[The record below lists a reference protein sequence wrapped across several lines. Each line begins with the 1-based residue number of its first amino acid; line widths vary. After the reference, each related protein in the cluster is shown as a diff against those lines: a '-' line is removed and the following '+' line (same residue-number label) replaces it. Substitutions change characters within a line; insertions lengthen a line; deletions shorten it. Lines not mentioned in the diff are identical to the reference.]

1 MTRKALYPGSFDP
14 FTAGHEAI
22 VRRGLALFDK
32 IYVAVG
38 VNTDK
43 QYMFSVEE
51 RLERIKKCF
60 ADEPRV
66 ETIDYS
72 GMTVDLCHSMDI
84 QFILRGIRDAKDL
97 DYEQTIAAV
106 NHALDPAIETVLL
119 MADSEHRDI
128 SSTLVREQLSHRNT

>member
-1 MTRKALYPGSFDP
+1 MG
-14 FTAGHEAI
+14 
-22 VRRGLALFDK
+22 
-32 IYVAVG
+32 
-38 VNTDK
+38 
-43 QYMFSVEE
+43 
-51 RLERIKKCF
+51 
-60 ADEPRV
+60 
-66 ETIDYS
+66 
-72 GMTVDLCHSMDI
+72 I